1 MWFLNYGLL
10 QKDVYFQICYWKH
23 QLIVGVIFTV
33 LIFFIIK
40 QPEGDH
46 AYSILR
52 RNSFR
57 YKHKYMPQII
67 KTYSTRLDSN
77 TLKRWFGVT
86 IIQILSLGVSIDHDV
101 MEVCSLESEPQ
112 REREKFI
119 TDTIENSE

>member
-1 MWFLNYGLL
+1 
-10 QKDVYFQICYWKH
+10 
-23 QLIVGVIFTV
+23 
-33 LIFFIIK
+33 
-40 QPEGDH
+40 
-46 AYSILR
+46 
-52 RNSFR
+52 
-57 YKHKYMPQII
+57 MPQII